1 MALYDEVIPSRLVQ
15 DQGEYASAD
24 DILLQSDMLEQDV
37 TITRWHKNGK
47 KLKVR
52 VRALDLI
59 AQDEIECASL
69 RKHPATGMWYQHPP
83 TYASETIRRG
93 VIVPA
98 LNADQAKRMEQH
110 NPVIIG
116 ELVQYIWL
124 MSALDEAR
132 LEAHLDE
139 IPPERDTGGGDDQPV
154 GADRR

>member
-1 MALYDEVIPSRLVQ
+1 MAGLYDEVKPSRLVQ
-15 DQGEYASAD
+15 DAGEYASAD
-24 DILLQSDMLEQDV
+24 DLLLQSDLLEQDV

-47 KLKVR
+47 ALRIR
-52 VRALDLI
+52 VRALDLV

-69 RKHPATGMWYQHPP
+69 RKHPATGTWYQHPP

-98 LNADQAKRMEQH
+98 LNDAQSRAMQAH
-110 NPVIIG
+110 NPVIIA

-139 IPPERDTGGGDDQPV
+139 PPPDSDSAGSGDQ
-154 GADRR
+154 

>member
-1 MALYDEVIPSRLVQ
+1 MGLYEEVIPSRLVAEA
-15 DQGEYASAD
+15 GEYASAAD
-24 DILLQSDMLEQDV
+24 LLEQSDLLEQDV
-37 TITRWHKNGK
+37 TVTRWHKNGK
-47 KLKVR
+47 PLRVR

-59 AQDEIECASL
+59 AQDDIECASL
-69 RKHPATGMWYQHPP
+69 RKHPVTGLWYQHPP
-83 TYASETIRRG
+83 SYAAATLRRG

-98 LNADQAKRMEQH
+98 LNDDQAERMRQH

-124 MSALDEAR
+124 MSALDEKR

-139 IPPERDTGGGDDQPV
+139 IPPASDSADSGNEPL